1 MTAPQEWTDA
11 FHRLKFVFGE
21 YCFYSAWFEA
31 VELATHVTR
40 FEGCIDE
47 TAAALTPL
55 LQRHG
60 AVVIPSHPISADP
73 IRVKITRDY
82 LRYVPAATIHYFIEP
97 GTSPSEYLGRMPRKY
112 RHELLR
118 KLRRFTGRSGGEID
132 SRCYRTPAEAEVF
145 YPLACS
151 VSRKTYQH
159 NLLDVGLPETAA
171 FEAQLRGQT
180 ERETMRG
187 YLLFVGGTAVAYAY
201 GTVRGDCLRFRCIGY
216 DPAFADLSPGIVLI
230 YRALASAIGEAR
242 FALID
247 FGSGEA
253 QYKRIFATGSVR
265 SATVFLFRPTLRHL
279 ATVAAHCACTATSDG
294 CSVLLGRFGFKE
306 RVKRYFRTRSG
317 MRPPRSLSRT

>member
-1 MTAPQEWTDA
+1 VTAPQEWTDA

-40 FEGCIDE
+40 FEGCLDA
-47 TAAALTPL
+47 TAAAVAPL

-60 AVVIPSHPISADP
+60 AVAIPSHPISAKP
-73 IRVKITRDY
+73 IRLKITRDY
-82 LRYVPAATIHYFIEP
+82 LRYVPAATIYYFIEP
-97 GTSPSEYLGRMPRKY
+97 GTSPTEYLGRMPRKN

-118 KLRRFTGRSGGEID
+118 KLRRFTERSGGEID
-132 SRCYRTPAEAEVF
+132 LRCYRSPAEAKVF
-145 YPLACS
+145 YPLACG
-151 VSRKTYQH
+151 VSRKTYQR
-159 NLLDVGLPETAA
+159 NLLDVGLPETTE
-171 FEAQLRGQT
+171 FKAQLRG
-180 ERETMRG
+180 EAEHGAMRG
-187 YLLFVGGTAVAYAY
+187 YLLFFEGTAVAYAY
-201 GTVRGDCLRFRCIGY
+201 GAVCGDCLRFRWIGY
-216 DPAFADLSPGIVLI
+216 DPAFGDLSPGIVLLHQ
-230 YRALASAIGEAR
+230 ALASAIAEAR

-306 RVKRYFRTRSG
+306 RVKRYFRARSG